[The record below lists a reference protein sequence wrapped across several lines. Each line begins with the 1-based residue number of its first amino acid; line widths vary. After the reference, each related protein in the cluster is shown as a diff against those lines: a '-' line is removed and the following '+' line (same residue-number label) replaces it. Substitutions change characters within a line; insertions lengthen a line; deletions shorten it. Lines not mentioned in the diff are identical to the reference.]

1 MGGHPAGFTTRVE
14 AHEEAGNRLLV
25 WRVASKLR
33 CERGVP
39 ECGIV
44 CVTLHDKD
52 EAVLFAGEVR

>member
-39 ECGIV
+39 ECEV
-44 CVTLHDKD
+44 VRVTLHDKG
-52 EAVLFAGEVR
+52 EAVLFEGEVR